1 MFQQNSNQSAEGQ
14 TKKGTLSDMKEQQRQ
29 KPPGGKTQDWVSR
42 ESVPAAALW
51 AILHLGLLNP
61 QTEVLYTAR
70 PANFSAKYWFL
81 PYAFRPYVVIIS
93 GLFVHDCIE

>member
-42 ESVPAAALW
+42 FLQQLCGPHFIW
-51 AILHLGLLNP
+51 A
-61 QTEVLYTAR
+61 
-70 PANFSAKYWFL
+70 F
-81 PYAFRPYVVIIS
+81 
-93 GLFVHDCIE
+93 